1 MSKLRGAR
9 GTARR
14 CPIERRRTRRRRP
27 HLHPHVPR
35 FVADA
40 PSHLGDR
47 VLPRRPRRR
56 TRARAADLAAPP
68 ASTCGP
74 PPRQPPVP
82 TTAGSDAAAHSKA
95 CASCGGLAQS
105 ARDCVERI
113 QRRWPAGFTRRAVRR
128 DERQVLRGDDG
139 GACSRDDASKLDFCA
154 GYEPAA
160 RMELAAAHG
169 AEAMRADAAV
179 CMLNLDVDLA
189 LHDPK
194 TRLVHEDPR
203 PV

>member
-1 MSKLRGAR
+1 MRQQ
-9 GTARR
+9 
-14 CPIERRRTRRRRP
+14 
-27 HLHPHVPR
+27 
-35 FVADA
+35 
-40 PSHLGDR
+40 
-47 VLPRRPRRR
+47 
-56 TRARAADLAAPP
+56 PP
-68 ASTCGP
+68 ARTPPHIQGCGAL
-74 PPRQPPVP
+74 
-82 TTAGSDAAAHSKA
+82 TH
-95 CASCGGLAQS
+95 L

-194 TRLVHEDPR
+194 TRSVHEDPR

>member
-1 MSKLRGAR
+1 MAR
-9 GTARR
+9 WMY
-14 CPIERRRTRRRRP
+14 
-27 HLHPHVPR
+27 
-35 FVADA
+35 
-40 PSHLGDR
+40 
-47 VLPRRPRRR
+47 
-56 TRARAADLAAPP
+56 
-68 ASTCGP
+68 
-74 PPRQPPVP
+74 Q
-82 TTAGSDAAAHSKA
+82 
-95 CASCGGLAQS
+95 
-105 ARDCVERI
+105 
-113 QRRWPAGFTRRAVRR
+113 RAVRR

-160 RMELAAAHG
+160 RMELATAHG

-194 TRLVHEDPR
+194 TRSVHEDPR